1 MSLNCDYVS
10 QQGRCQS
17 PKDEGNETVCVCMN
31 YKKCYLYP
39 QQELTVKVPLEKE
52 NNLEVEVK
60 K

>member
-1 MSLNCDYVS
+1 MSLNCDYVN

-31 YKKCYLYP
+31 YKKCYLYS

-52 NNLEVEVK
+52 NNLETEVK